1 MQREN
6 SRTWLYLCHWGQAQ
20 WGMDPWDST
29 LGLGEGQAPLNPAA
43 TSLSTG
49 MAGSISNQKKMGHD
63 CGEAGFS
70 CLVTLALKQ
79 AGTDPRTPVPACILQ

>member
-1 MQREN
+1 M
-6 SRTWLYLCHWGQAQ
+6 
-20 WGMDPWDST
+20 P
-29 LGLGEGQAPLNPAA
+29 LGAGTVGDGPMGLNTRPGREGQVPLNPAA